1 MSSDAPKKPGRR
13 PGRPRKNP
21 VPEPEVVEA
30 APPVQ
35 EAAPEPAP
43 PPAPPAE
50 AVAPAPTPPPAPAPT
65 PAAIPTPAPTPAAM
79 PHRPEKIVR
88 LAPPAP
94 MPVKQPEAPAAA
106 PEARSEAEPPRRGR
120 RPSTQRTLM
129 DAPPPPASRI
139 EPAAPAPMFT
149 PTPAPAPAAFSPI
162 PGAPSVAPAAP
173 APAPV
178 PAAPTPAP
186 AAALPAQPADL
197 PPSYPEAEAY
207 VPAPKD
213 DGGIMTEAEAEKAH
227 ETFEAGLSAD
237 QREQRGVKREQIY
250 EQIKRGELHITALKD
265 MTVTE
270 LRRLAKSEKIDGIAG
285 MVKQELVFAII
296 KNRVNQNGLLYGEGC
311 IEVLPD
317 GYGFLR
323 SPKFNYLPCPDDI
336 YISPSQIRRFGMRT
350 GLTISGQI
358 RPPKDNENYFALL
371 RVEAINHEEPEALK
385 DKVLFED
392 LTPLFPNQRLVLEH
406 SQTEWSTRIVDLVM
420 PIGKGQRALFVA
432 PPRTGKTV
440 LLQHVANAVA
450 TNNPDV
456 ELMVLLI
463 DERPE
468 EVTEMER
475 SVRGEVVS
483 STFDEPTSRHIAVA
497 NMVIEKAKRMVE
509 YGKDVVILLDSITRL
524 GRAHNAEAP
533 HSGRI
538 LSGGVDANALQKPKR
553 FFGAARNIEDGGSL
567 TIIGTALIDTGSRMD
582 EVIFEEFKGTGN
594 AELHLDRRLVNRRL
608 YPAIDVNQSGTRKE
622 ERIVHPDELNRI
634 WMIRKYL
641 NDMNVVDAME
651 FLHTKMKSH
660 KTNAEFLMTINVPR

>member
-1 MSSDAPKKPGRR
+1 MSDAPKRPGRKPGRPKKSPPPEADQEVAETQVQADEPGEPSLFER
-13 PGRPRKNP
+13 PQRAGRSRARSVEKEEQP
-21 VPEPEVVEA
+21 VAEEPMPSPMATPVHEPELEPEPTPLREPEEQA
-30 APPVQ
+30 A
-35 EAAPEPAP
+35 E
-43 PPAPPAE
+43 
-50 AVAPAPTPPPAPAPT
+50 
-65 PAAIPTPAPTPAAM
+65 TPAPQPVERPQFSRSGVKRTITP
-79 PHRPEKIVR
+79 RYGNN
-88 LAPPAP
+88 
-94 MPVKQPEAPAAA
+94 
-106 PEARSEAEPPRRGR
+106 S
-120 RPSTQRTLM
+120 
-129 DAPPPPASRI
+129 
-139 EPAAPAPMFT
+139 
-149 PTPAPAPAAFSPI
+149 
-162 PGAPSVAPAAP
+162 APAAP
-173 APAPV
+173 AAANNAGTDSARPAPSFPRV
-178 PAAPTPAP
+178 AAEPRTSPEPIASAP
-186 AAALPAQPADL
+186 MDE
-197 PPSYPEAEAY
+197 PETF

-213 DGGIMTEAEAEKAH
+213 DGAPMSDSEAERAH
-227 ETFEAGLSAD
+227 EEFVAGLSPD
-237 QREQRGVKREQIY
+237 QRESRGQKREQIY

-270 LRRLAKSEKIDGIAG
+270 LRKLARSEKIEGIAG
-285 MVKQELVFAII
+285 MPKQDLVFSII
-296 KNRVNQNGLLYGEGC
+296 KDRVNQNGLLYGEGC

-323 SPKFNYLPCPDDI
+323 SPKFNYLPYPDDI

-406 SQTEWSTRIVDLVM
+406 DPSEWSTRIVDLVM

-440 LLQHVANAVA
+440 LLQHVANAIA
-450 TNNPDV
+450 LNNPEV

-475 SVRGEVVS
+475 SVKGEVVS

-497 NMVIEKAKRMVE
+497 NMVIEKAKRLVE

-553 FFGAARNIEDGGSL
+553 FLGAARNIEDGGSL

-660 KTNAEFLMTINVPR
+660 KSNAEFLMTINVPR

>member
-1 MSSDAPKKPGRR
+1 MPASQQAGTSR
-13 PGRPRKNP
+13 PGAF
-21 VPEPEVVEA
+21 EPSRQS
-30 APPVQ
+30 APQ
-35 EAAPEPAP
+35 GQANGQ
-43 PPAPPAE
+43 
-50 AVAPAPTPPPAPAPT
+50 TPP
-65 PAAIPTPAPTPAAM
+65 I
-79 PHRPEKIVR
+79 HNREKIVR
-88 LAPPAP
+88 I
-94 MPVKQPEAPAAA
+94 AA
-106 PEARSEAEPPRRGR
+106 PSY
-120 RPSTQRTLM
+120 S
-129 DAPPPPASRI
+129 
-139 EPAAPAPMFT
+139 
-149 PTPAPAPAAFSPI
+149 APAPAAGENGSDPLGDMVRKPGRKILPRANVDSGDDDRQPAMNDLFSRPPI
-162 PGAPSVAPAAP
+162 RDIQPPSPLSAQPPVASPYGQTGPASYPPPVPSPLRTPLSTPPAPGAFTAENS
-173 APAPV
+173 
-178 PAAPTPAP
+178 
-186 AAALPAQPADL
+186 AALTGSVSLPAEAGNLPPAQKE
-197 PPSYPEAEAY
+197 PEAF
-207 VPAPKD
+207 VPVPKD
-213 DGGIMTEAEAEKAH
+213 DGGPMTEAEAERAH
-227 ETFEAGLSAD
+227 EMFEAGLSAD
-237 QREQRGVKREQIY
+237 QREQRGAKREQIY

-270 LRRLAKSEKIDGIAG
+270 LRKLARSEKIDGIAG

-406 SQTEWSTRIVDLVM
+406 NPGEWSTRIVDLVM

-450 TNNPDV
+450 HNNPEV

-475 SVRGEVVS
+475 SVKGEVVS

-497 NMVIEKAKRMVE
+497 NMVIEKAKRLVE

-651 FLHTKMKSH
+651 FLHTKMKAH
-660 KTNAEFLMTINVPR
+660 KSNAEFLMTINVPR

>member
-1 MSSDAPKKPGRR
+1 M
-13 PGRPRKNP
+13 
-21 VPEPEVVEA
+21 
-30 APPVQ
+30 
-35 EAAPEPAP
+35 
-43 PPAPPAE
+43 
-50 AVAPAPTPPPAPAPT
+50 
-65 PAAIPTPAPTPAAM
+65 
-79 PHRPEKIVR
+79 
-88 LAPPAP
+88 
-94 MPVKQPEAPAAA
+94 
-106 PEARSEAEPPRRGR
+106 RG
-120 RPSTQRTLM
+120 Q
-129 DAPPPPASRI
+129 
-139 EPAAPAPMFT
+139 
-149 PTPAPAPAAFSPI
+149 
-162 PGAPSVAPAAP
+162 
-173 APAPV
+173 
-178 PAAPTPAP
+178 
-186 AAALPAQPADL
+186 
-197 PPSYPEAEAY
+197 
-207 VPAPKD
+207 
-213 DGGIMTEAEAEKAH
+213 
-227 ETFEAGLSAD
+227 
-237 QREQRGVKREQIY
+237 KREQIY

-270 LRRLAKSEKIDGIAG
+270 LRKLARSEKIDGIAG
-285 MVKQELVFAII
+285 MMKQELVFAVI

-406 SQTEWSTRIVDLVM
+406 DPSEWSTRIVDLVM

-450 TNNPDV
+450 QNNPEV

-497 NMVIEKAKRMVE
+497 NMVIEKAKRLVE

>member
-1 MSSDAPKKPGRR
+1 MADIPQKPSKRTPGRQ
-13 PGRPRKNP
+13 RKT
-21 VPEPEVVEA
+21 VDIDI
-30 APPVQ
+30 Q
-35 EAAPEPAP
+35 P
-43 PPAPPAE
+43 PPYRPDPDAQPPS
-50 AVAPAPTPPPAPAPT
+50 PLNS
-65 PAAIPTPAPTPAAM
+65 
-79 PHRPEKIVR
+79 R
-88 LAPPAP
+88 LGND
-94 MPVKQPEAPAAA
+94 V
-106 PEARSEAEPPRRGR
+106 
-120 RPSTQRTLM
+120 PS
-129 DAPPPPASRI
+129 I
-139 EPAAPAPMFT
+139 PAAPIDYDDPDEQADESGVPY
-149 PTPAPAPAAFSPI
+149 
-162 PGAPSVAPAAP
+162 V
-173 APAPV
+173 PV
-178 PAAPTPAP
+178 PKDDVGPMTE
-186 AAALPAQPADL
+186 
-197 PPSYPEAEAY
+197 YEAEA
-207 VPAPKD
+207 
-213 DGGIMTEAEAEKAH
+213 AH
-227 ETFEAGLSAD
+227 EEYVSSLSSEQQEAHGA
-237 QREQRGVKREQIY
+237 KREQIY
-250 EQIKRGELHITALKD
+250 EQIKRGELHITSLKD

-270 LRRLAKSEKIDGIAG
+270 LRKLARSEKIEGIAG

-296 KNRVNQNGLLYGEGC
+296 KNRVSQNGLLYGEGC

-385 DKVLFED
+385 DKVVFED

-406 SQTEWSTRIVDLVM
+406 DPREWSTRIVDLVM

-440 LLQHVANAVA
+440 LLQQVANSIAI
-450 TNNPDV
+450 NNPEV
-456 ELMVLLI
+456 SLMVLLI

-475 SVRGEVVS
+475 SVKGEVVS
-483 STFDEPTSRHIAVA
+483 STFDEPTARHIAVA
-497 NMVIEKAKRMVE
+497 NMVIEKAKRLVE

-538 LSGGVDANALQKPKR
+538 LSGGVDANAMQKPKR

-634 WMIRKYL
+634 WMVRKYL

-651 FLHTKMKSH
+651 FLHAKMKTH
-660 KTNAEFLMTINVPR
+660 KTNTEFLMTINVPH